1 MTSPKNVYKSFNHLK
16 KYYYSNIYCYYS
28 IHHMLSLVCF
38 RVAKNPIIFWL
49 FNKKYLKKCVCIYIS
64 MSIIEKVFHYE
75 ENEITVIK
83 CRDEIWFRGKD
94 IAKALG
100 YEKTRNAILNHVNDD
115 DKSILE
121 DLRRGPQIRA
131 PFKNEQGGSIFI
143 NESGLYSL
151 IFGSK
156 LESAKVFKRWVTSE
170 VLPSIRKTGR
180 YDYFMNHKYNNTL
193 TFKIENETDL
203 HVKVVSF
210 LKKRYPHSLF
220 TVTLGENQDTVHK
233 RIDSFKKGY
242 IHGSPDLI
250 INNLHKHYTG
260 FAIEFKNP
268 NGKGILSYDQ
278 SKMLRQYQNNGFKTL
293 ISNDYDQIIEQ
304 IIEYFRDVRIKCS
317 YCPRRFISPQSL
329 RNHIKFFH
337 KM

>member
-1 MTSPKNVYKSFNHLK
+1 MCI
-16 KYYYSNIYCYYS
+16 SNR
-28 IHHMLSLVCF
+28 H
-38 RVAKNPIIFWL
+38 
-49 FNKKYLKKCVCIYIS
+49 S

-83 CRDEIWFRGKD
+83 CRDDIWFRGKD

-100 YEKTRNAILNHVNDD
+100 YEKTRNVILKHVDDD

-121 DLRRGPQIRA
+121 DIRRGPQIGA

-151 IFGSK
+151 IFGSR
-156 LESAKVFKRWVTSE
+156 LESARSFKRWVTKD
-170 VLPSIRKTGR
+170 VLPSIRKKGR
-180 YDYFMNHKYNNTL
+180 YDYCIDHKYNNTL
-193 TFKIENETDL
+193 TFKIENEMDL

-220 TVTLGENQDTVHK
+220 TVTLGENQDTAHK

-242 IHGSPDLI
+242 LHGSPDLM
-250 INNLHKHYTG
+250 INNLHKRYTG
-260 FAIEFKNP
+260 FCIKFKSPKGN
-268 NGKGILSYDQ
+268 GILSPDQ
-278 SKMLRQYQNNGFKTL
+278 SMILLQYQNNGFKTL
-293 ISNDYDQIIEQ
+293 VSNDYDHIIQQ
-304 IIEYFRDVRIKCS
+304 IIEYFRDVRILCS
-317 YCPRRFISPQSL
+317 YCPRRFISYQSL
-329 RNHIKFFH
+329 KNHIKFFH

>member
-1 MTSPKNVYKSFNHLK
+1 M
-16 KYYYSNIYCYYS
+16 
-28 IHHMLSLVCF
+28 
-38 RVAKNPIIFWL
+38 
-49 FNKKYLKKCVCIYIS
+49 CIYIRYS
-64 MSIIEKVFHYE
+64 MSIMEKVFHYE
-75 ENEITVIK
+75 ESEITVIK

-100 YEKTRNAILNHVNDD
+100 YEKTRNAILKHVNDD

-121 DLRRGPQIRA
+121 DLRRGPQNRA

-180 YDYFMNHKYNNTL
+180 YVHYMNRKYNTL

-210 LKKRYPHSLF
+210 LKKRYPYSLF
-220 TVTLGENQDTVHK
+220 TVTLGENQDTAHK

-242 IHGSPDLI
+242 IRGSPDLI
-250 INNLHKHYTG
+250 INNLNKHYTG
-260 FAIEFKNP
+260 FCIEFKSP
-268 NGKGILSYDQ
+268 NGRGVLSPDQ
-278 SKMLRQYQNNGFKTL
+278 SMILLQYQNNGFKIL
-293 ISNDYDQIIEQ
+293 VSNDYDQIIE
-304 IIEYFRDVRIKCS
+304 YFRNVRIKCS
-317 YCPRRFISPQSL
+317 YCPRRFISSQSL
-329 RNHIKFFH
+329 SNHIEFFH
-337 KM
+337 KRV